1 MNLLLSTTRPYN
13 RPGTNGATI
22 PVIKARGMAH
32 RNMDYPEALNLG
44 AKLRL
49 GLVSTS
55 HYSVK
60 QVLDFLPIPVSVRD
74 LEEAT
79 AWLKRELQLTARN
92 GNGNGRG
99 HGHGHGNDNGNGE
112 TPEPGVVTEVIAED
126 APVTTTSTEAEV
138 LAPVSDTPEVRVSI
152 RRLAASLGCS
162 ITQLDEETVSVFDCG
177 PYALIDNAS
186 GDRVWHCGLPLQGIL
201 DALHRLAR
209 ERHLPAE
216 QKDEAWIGFGFAWR
230 K

>member
-1 MNLLLSTTRPYN
+1 MTLQDVTIRPYS
-13 RPGTNGATI
+13 RPNTNGATI

-49 GLVSTS
+49 GLVNTS

-92 GNGNGRG
+92 GNGNG
-99 HGHGHGNDNGNGE
+99 HSHGHGNDNSSGE
-112 TPEPGVVTEVIAED
+112 TPEPVVVTEVTAE
-126 APVTTTSTEAEV
+126 
-138 LAPVSDTPEVRVSI
+138 
-152 RRLAASLGCS
+152 
-162 ITQLDEETVSVFDCG
+162 
-177 PYALIDNAS
+177 
-186 GDRVWHCGLPLQGIL
+186 
-201 DALHRLAR
+201 
-209 ERHLPAE
+209 
-216 QKDEAWIGFGFAWR
+216 
-230 K
+230 

>member
-1 MNLLLSTTRPYN
+1 MTLQDVTIRPYS
-13 RPGTNGATI
+13 RPNTNGATI
-22 PVIKARGMAH
+22 PIIKARGMAH
-32 RNMDYPEALNLG
+32 RNMDYPEALSLG

-99 HGHGHGNDNGNGE
+99 HGHDHGNDNGDGE
-112 TPEPGVVTEVIAED
+112 TPEPVVITEVIAED
-126 APVTTTSTEAEV
+126 APVTTTTSTEAEV
-138 LAPVSDTPEVRVSI
+138 IAPVSDTPEVRVSI
-152 RRLAASLGCS
+152 RRLAASLGC
-162 ITQLDEETVSVFDCG
+162 T
-177 PYALIDNAS
+177 
-186 GDRVWHCGLPLQGIL
+186 
-201 DALHRLAR
+201 
-209 ERHLPAE
+209 
-216 QKDEAWIGFGFAWR
+216 IG
-230 K
+230 